1 MDNEKKYDED
11 FNEPLD
17 ALDAGPPNVLL
28 ELPAPMRPEDSIII
42 LERVISSY
50 PGCSIAFQQAGY
62 GYTRAVHNRSIY
74 LTISSE
80 LNTNELMALVLY
92 IRRHYD
98 VYPLKVMIA

>member
-1 MDNEKKYDED
+1 MDNEKKYNED

-17 ALDAGPPNVLL
+17 ALDAGSPNVLL
-28 ELPAPMRPEDSIII
+28 ELPAPMRPGDSIII
-42 LERVISSY
+42 LERVINSY
-50 PGCSIAFQQAGY
+50 PGCSIAFQQTGY
-62 GYTRAVHNRSIY
+62 DSTRAVYNRSIY